1 MEEKTAQGRADE
13 LARDVL
19 TLARNTLLVN
29 LRFLDAAASRFVPEP
44 AETEMLSTDG
54 QRLYYGA
61 VNVLRSYRAEHAAPV
76 RDYLHVVLHCVFC
89 HMFRMDHERFELWDL
104 ACDIAVEHAIAGL
117 GLLAA
122 TTAREQKQLVVTE
135 RIRREIGIVTAEKVY
150 RYLLREPHWLKEF
163 EDLPALFA
171 ADDHSR
177 WKDAQPEDESFW
189 RDISRR
195 MQVDMETFGRRQG
208 SKALAMVQ
216 NLREVNRESGDY
228 AGFLRK
234 FASKGETMR
243 TDPEE
248 FDYIFY
254 TYGITRYGNMP
265 LIEPVEYKP
274 VKSVKDFV
282 IAVDLCGLIS
292 AGQARGF
299 LRKTFEVF
307 CQNCRQEIRLH
318 FLDCGGEQ
326 VWYHTV
332 TTAEELESFL
342 APLRSHYRE
351 EGDLRPAFLWT
362 EDMLHRQ
369 KFRNLKGL
377 LALTDAPTRFAP
389 NKPAYDAAVVF
400 VNDNY
405 STPDV
410 PPWAVRLVLQKDE
423 LDERT

>member
-1 MEEKTAQGRADE
+1 MEEKKPEGRVDE

-44 AETEMLSTDG
+44 AETELLSTDG
-54 QRLYYGA
+54 QMLYYEA
-61 VNVLRSYRAEHAAPV
+61 RHVLRSYRAEHAAPV

-89 HMFRMDHERFELWDL
+89 HMFRLDHERAELWDL

-135 RIRREIGIVTAEKVY
+135 RIQREIGIVTAEKVY
-150 RYLLREPHWLKEF
+150 RYLLRQPHWLE
-163 EDLPALFA
+163 EIENLPDLFA
-171 ADDHSR
+171 ADEHGR
-177 WKDAQPEDESFW
+177 WKKARAEDESFW

-208 SKALAMVQ
+208 NKALAMMQ

-234 FASKGETMR
+234 FASKGEVMR

-254 TYGITRYGNMP
+254 TYGITQYGNMP

-274 VKSVKDFV
+274 VKPVKDFV
-282 IAVDLCGLIS
+282 VAVDLCGLIS
-292 AGQARGF
+292 AEQARRF
-299 LRKTFEVF
+299 LRKAFEAF
-307 CQNCRQEIRLH
+307 CQSCGKEIRLH
-318 FLDCGGEQ
+318 FLACGGEQ
-326 VWYHTV
+326 VRYQTV
-332 TTAEELESFL
+332 TTAEELEEFL

-351 EGDLRPAFLWT
+351 KGDLRPAFLWT
-362 EDMLHRQ
+362 DDLLHRQ
-369 KFRNLKGL
+369 QFRNLKGL